1 MPGMRRREFVSL
13 FGAAATWPMAALA
26 QRPSMPVIGF
36 LSSTSPDT
44 YAPFL
49 SAFYQG
55 LNESG
60 YLPGRSVAIEFR
72 WAEGQYDRLPRLA
85 AELVQRHVGVL
96 CAISTPAAIAAEK
109 ATSTIPIVFFIGG
122 DPVKFGLVAGLNR
135 PGGNATGVNVIATEL
150 EAKRLG
156 LLRELMP
163 AATTAAVLLNPQ
175 NPNAETQLNDVEQ
188 AGRAAGWQIQVLNAS
203 TERDLEAAFTS
214 LSRRRTDA
222 LVITGDTF
230 FATQRNQLV
239 TLAARHAIPAIY
251 QRREYAQAGGLI
263 TYGTNFSDMFR
274 QTGSYAGRILKGAKP
289 TDLPIIQPTRFELVI
304 NRKTAK
310 ILGLQ
315 IPDKLLAVADEVI
328 E

>member
-13 FGAAATWPMAALA
+13 FGAAAAWPMAALA
-26 QRPSMPVIGF
+26 QQPAMPIIGF

-49 SAFYQG
+49 GAFYQG

-60 YLPGRSVAIEFR
+60 YVPGRSVVIEFR
-72 WAEGQYDRLPRLA
+72 WAEGQYDRLPMLA
-85 AELVQRHVGVL
+85 AELVQRQVGVL

-109 ATSTIPIVFFIGG
+109 ATSAIPIVFFIGG

-163 AATTAAVLLNPQ
+163 TATTAAVMLNPQ
-175 NPNAETQLNDVEQ
+175 NPNADTQLNDVEQ
-188 AGRAAGWQIQVLNAS
+188 AGHAAGWQIQVLNAS
-203 TERDLEAAFTS
+203 TERDLE
-214 LSRRRTDA
+214 LHLPPCQRRTDA

-239 TLAARHAIPAIY
+239 ALAARHAIPAIY

-263 TYGTNFSDMFR
+263 TYGTDFSDMFR

-289 TDLPIIQPTRFELVI
+289 NDLPIIQPIKFELVI

-310 ILGLQ
+310 TLGLQ

>member
-1 MPGMRRREFVSL
+1 MRRRDFITLVG
-13 FGAAATWPMAALA
+13 GAAAWPLGARA
-26 QRPSMPVIGF
+26 QQPAMPMVGF

-49 SAFYQG
+49 GAFYQG

-60 YLPGRSVAIEFR
+60 YVAGRSAVIEFR
-72 WAEGQYDRLPRLA
+72 WAEGQYDRLPMLA
-85 AELVQRHVGVL
+85 AELVQRQVGVL
-96 CAISTPAAIAAEK
+96 CAISTPAALAAKK
-109 ATSTIPIVFFIGG
+109 ATSAIPIVFFIGG

-163 AATTAAVLLNPQ
+163 TATTAAVILNPQ
-175 NPNAETQLNDVEQ
+175 NPNADTQLRDVEQ
-188 AGRAAGWQIQVLNAS
+188 AGRAAGWRIQVLNAS
-203 TERDLEAAFTS
+203 TERDLEPLFAA
-214 LSRRRTDA
+214 LARQRTDA

-230 FATQRNQLV
+230 FATQRDRLV
-239 TLAARHAIPAIY
+239 ALAARHAIPAIY
-251 QRREYAQAGGLI
+251 QRREYAEAGGLI
-263 TYGTNFSDMFR
+263 TYGTDFSDMFR

-289 TDLPIIQPTRFELVI
+289 SDLPIIQPIRFELVI

-310 ILGLQ
+310 ALGLQ
-315 IPDKLLAVADEVI
+315 IPDRLLAVADEVI

>member
-1 MPGMRRREFVSL
+1 MRRREFIAGLV
-13 FGAAATWPMAALA
+13 GATAWPIAARA
-26 QRPSMPVIGF
+26 QQPAMPVIGF
-36 LSSTSPDT
+36 LSSTFSDT

-49 SAFYQG
+49 GAFYQG

-60 YLPGRSVAIEFR
+60 YVVGRNVAIEFR
-72 WAEGQYDRLPRLA
+72 WAEGQYDRLPVLA
-85 AELVQRHVGVL
+85 AELLQRQVGVI
-96 CAISTPAAIAAEK
+96 CAISTPAALAAEK

-163 AATTAAVLLNPQ
+163 TATTAAVMLNLQ
-175 NPNAETQLNDVEQ
+175 NPNSETQLKDVEQ
-188 AGRAAGWQIQVLNAS
+188 AGHAIGWQIQILNAS
-203 TERDLEAAFTS
+203 TEGDLEPAFAK
-214 LSRRRTDA
+214 LVQQRTDA
-222 LVITGDTF
+222 LIVSGDTF
-230 FATQRNQLV
+230 FATQRNRLV
-239 TLAARHAIPAIY
+239 ALAARHAIPAIY
-251 QRREYAQAGGLI
+251 QRREYAEVGGLI
-263 TYGTNFSDMFR
+263 TYGTDFSDMFR

-289 TDLPIIQPTRFELVI
+289 GDLPIIQPIKFELVI

-310 ILGLQ
+310 ALGLQ
-315 IPDKLLAVADEVI
+315 IPDRLLAVADEVI

>member
-1 MPGMRRREFVSL
+1 MKRREFITL
-13 FGAAATWPMAALA
+13 LGGAAAWPLAAKA
-26 QRPSMPVIGF
+26 QQPTMPVIGF

-49 SAFYQG
+49 GAFYQG

-60 YLPGRSVAIEFR
+60 YVAGRSAVIEFR
-72 WAEGQYDRLPRLA
+72 WAEGQYDRLPMLA
-85 AELVQRHVGVL
+85 AELVQRQVGVL
-96 CAISTPAAIAAEK
+96 CAISTPAALAAKK
-109 ATSTIPIVFFIGG
+109 ATSAIPIVFFIGG

-163 AATTAAVLLNPQ
+163 TATTAAVILNPQ
-175 NPNAETQLNDVEQ
+175 NPNADTQLRDVEQ
-188 AGRAAGWQIQVLNAS
+188 AGRAAGWRIQVLNAS
-203 TERDLEAAFTS
+203 TERDLEPLFAA
-214 LSRRRTDA
+214 LARQRTDA

-230 FATQRNQLV
+230 FATQRDRLV
-239 TLAARHAIPAIY
+239 ALAARHAIPAIY
-251 QRREYAQAGGLI
+251 QRREYAEAGGLI
-263 TYGTNFSDMFR
+263 TYGTDFSDMFR

-289 TDLPIIQPTRFELVI
+289 SDLPIIQPIRFELVI

-310 ILGLQ
+310 ALGLQ
-315 IPDKLLAVADEVI
+315 IPDRLLAVADEVI

>member
-1 MPGMRRREFVSL
+1 
-13 FGAAATWPMAALA
+13 
-26 QRPSMPVIGF
+26 
-36 LSSTSPDT
+36 
-44 YAPFL
+44 
-49 SAFYQG
+49 
-55 LNESG
+55 
-60 YLPGRSVAIEFR
+60 
-72 WAEGQYDRLPRLA
+72 
-85 AELVQRHVGVL
+85 
-96 CAISTPAAIAAEK
+96 
-109 ATSTIPIVFFIGG
+109 
-122 DPVKFGLVAGLNR
+122 
-135 PGGNATGVNVIATEL
+135 
-150 EAKRLG
+150 
-156 LLRELMP
+156 
-163 AATTAAVLLNPQ
+163 
-175 NPNAETQLNDVEQ
+175 LNDVEQ

-222 LVITGDTF
+222 LVVTGDTF

>member
-1 MPGMRRREFVSL
+1 VADGCVRT
-13 FGAAATWPMAALA
+13 AASNARNRVPY
-26 QRPSMPVIGF
+26 
-36 LSSTSPDT
+36 STSPDT

-49 SAFYQG
+49 GAFYQR

-60 YLPGRSVAIEFR
+60 YVTGRSVVIEFR
-72 WAEGQYDRLPRLA
+72 WAEGQYDRLPMLA
-85 AELVQRHVGVL
+85 AELVQRQVGVL

-109 ATSTIPIVFFIGG
+109 ATSAIPIVFFIGG
-122 DPVKFGLVAGLNR
+122 DPVKLGLVAGLNR
-135 PGGNATGVNVIATEL
+135 PGGKATGVNVIATEL

-163 AATTAAVLLNPQ
+163 NATTAAVMLNPR
-175 NPNAETQLNDVEQ
+175 NPNADTQLKDVEQ
-188 AGRAAGWQIQVLNAS
+188 AGHAAGWRIQVLNAS

-214 LSRRRTDA
+214 VVQRQTDA

-230 FATQRNQLV
+230 FATQRYQLV

-251 QRREYAQAGGLI
+251 QRREYAEAGGLI
-263 TYGTNFSDMFR
+263 TYGTDFNDMFR
-274 QTGSYAGRILKGAKP
+274 LTGSYAGRILKGAKP
-289 TDLPIIQPTRFELVI
+289 NDLPIIRPIKFELVI

-310 ILGLQ
+310 TLGLQ